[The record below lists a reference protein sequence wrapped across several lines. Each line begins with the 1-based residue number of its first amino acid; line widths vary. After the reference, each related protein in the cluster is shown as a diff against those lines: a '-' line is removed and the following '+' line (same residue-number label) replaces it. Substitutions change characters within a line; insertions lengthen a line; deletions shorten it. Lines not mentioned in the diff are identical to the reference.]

1 MWRRSLAAGLASRQG
16 GEPRQSCRDVT
27 GIPALS
33 ISPETVVS
41 RDIALM
47 SATDLLAA
55 YRAKRLSPIEA
66 TRTAL
71 ARIAELDQRFNAFS
85 LVDEEMALAAAHE
98 SEARWHK
105 GEPLGLVD
113 GVPTTI
119 KDLLIT
125 RGWPTLR
132 GSKTVKRDQPWTEDA
147 PAVARLREEGAVI
160 IGKTTTPEFGW
171 KGVTDSPLTGVTR
184 NPWNPETTPG
194 GSSGGAAVAAALGM
208 GALHIGTDG
217 GGSIRIPAAFSG
229 IFGLKPS
236 FGLVPAY
243 PLSPFGT
250 VAHVG
255 PMTRTVADA
264 ALMLTVLANPD
275 PRDWYALP
283 PDGRDYRVGLDLG
296 LKGRRIAWSPTIAG
310 APVDPEVAAIVAD
323 AVKLLSELGAHVEE
337 VDPGLPAS
345 RETFVR
351 HWYPGAANAIRAI
364 GAEDRKLMDPGLI
377 AIAEEG
383 ARLPLMDYLAAVRE
397 REAMGQQMNLFHR
410 QWDLLVTPALPIPAF
425 AAGHETPPGSAN
437 ERWVDWTPF
446 TYPFNLTRQPAA
458 AVPCGFTASGLP
470 VALQIVGPLYGDAAV
485 LQAAHAFELVRPFRL
500 PQI

>member
-1 MWRRSLAAGLASRQG
+1 
-16 GEPRQSCRDVT
+16 
-27 GIPALS
+27 
-33 ISPETVVS
+33 
-41 RDIALM
+41 M

-55 YRAKRLSPIEA
+55 YRTKKLSPIEA
-66 TRTAL
+66 TRAAL
-71 ARIAELDQRFNAFS
+71 DRIAELDSRFNAFC
-85 LVDEEMALAAAHE
+85 LVDEVKAMAAAHE

-119 KDLLIT
+119 KDIILT
-125 RGWPTLR
+125 RDWPTLR
-132 GSKTVKRDQPWTEDA
+132 GSKTVRRDQKWEEDA
-147 PAVARLREEGAVI
+147 PVVARLREEGVVL

-184 NPWNPETTPG
+184 NPWNAEVTPG

-236 FGLVPAY
+236 FGRVPAY

-255 PMTRTVADA
+255 PMTRSVADA

-275 PRDWYALP
+275 ARDWYALP

-296 LKGRRIAWSPTIAG
+296 IKGKRVAWSPTLGG
-310 APVDPEVAAIVAD
+310 AVVDPEVAAITAE
-323 AVKLLSELGAHVEE
+323 AVKVLAELGAHVEE
-337 VDPGLPAS
+337 VDPGLGNN
-345 RETFVR
+345 RETFLR

-364 GAEDRKLMDPGLI
+364 GPAERREMDPGLV
-377 AIAEEG
+377 AIAEAG

-397 REAMGQQMNLFHR
+397 REGLGQRMSLFHR
-410 QWDLLVTPALPIPAF
+410 KWDLLVTPAMPIPAF
-425 AAGHETPPGSAN
+425 AAGHETPVGSAN

-458 AVPCGFTASGLP
+458 SVPCGFTSAGLP
-470 VALQIVGPLYGDAAV
+470 VGLQIVGPLYADAAV
-485 LQAAHAFELVRPFRL
+485 LQMSQAFELARPIRL
-500 PQI
+500 PHL

>member
-1 MWRRSLAAGLASRQG
+1 M
-16 GEPRQSCRDVT
+16 
-27 GIPALS
+27 
-33 ISPETVVS
+33 S
-41 RDIALM
+41 RDLALM

-55 YRAKRLSPIEA
+55 YRAKTLSPVEA
-66 TRTAL
+66 TRAAL
-71 ARIAELDQRFNAFS
+71 DRIAQLDSRYNAFC
-85 LVDEEMALAAAHE
+85 LVDEEGALAAARE
-98 SEARWHK
+98 SEGRWHR

-113 GVPTTI
+113 GVPATI
-119 KDLLIT
+119 KDLLLSK
-125 RGWPTLR
+125 GWPTLR
-132 GSKTVKRDQPWTEDA
+132 GSRTVRREQDWSEDA
-147 PAVARLREEGAVI
+147 PSVARLREHGAVFL
-160 IGKTTTPEFGW
+160 GKTTTPEFGW
-171 KGVTDSPLTGVTR
+171 KGVTDNPLTGITR
-184 NPWNPETTPG
+184 NPWDPEKTPG

-208 GALHIGTDG
+208 GALHLGTDG

-229 IFGLKPS
+229 IFGLKQT

-264 ALMLTVLANPD
+264 ALMLTVLAGPD

-296 LKGRRIAWSPTIAG
+296 LKGRRIAWCPRLGG
-310 APVDPEVAAIVAD
+310 AVVDPEVAAVTAE
-323 AVKLLSELGAHVEE
+323 AVKILATLGAELEE
-337 VDPGLPAS
+337 ADPGLGNS

-351 HWYPGAANAIRAI
+351 HWYPGAANAIRAL
-364 GAEDRKLMDPGLI
+364 GPEERKLMDPGLV
-377 AIAEEG
+377 AIAEAG

-397 REAMGQQMNLFHR
+397 RETMGQRMNLFH
-410 QWDLLVTPALPIPAF
+410 QDWDLLVTPAMPIAAF
-425 AAGHETPPGSAN
+425 EAGRETPAGSAN

-458 AVPCGFTASGLP
+458 VVPCGFTAAGLP

-485 LQAAHAFELVRPFRL
+485 LQAAHAFELARPIPL
-500 PQI
+500 PHV

>member
-1 MWRRSLAAGLASRQG
+1 
-16 GEPRQSCRDVT
+16 
-27 GIPALS
+27 
-33 ISPETVVS
+33 
-41 RDIALM
+41 M

-55 YRAKRLSPIEA
+55 YRAKTLSPVEA
-66 TRTAL
+66 TRAAL
-71 ARIAELDQRFNAFS
+71 DRIAQLDSRYNAFC
-85 LVDEEMALAAAHE
+85 LVDEEGALAAARE
-98 SEARWHK
+98 SEGRWHR

-113 GVPTTI
+113 GVPATI
-119 KDLLIT
+119 KDLLLSK
-125 RGWPTLR
+125 GWPTLR
-132 GSKTVKRDQPWTEDA
+132 GSRTVRREQDWSEDA
-147 PAVARLREEGAVI
+147 PSVARLREHGAVFL
-160 IGKTTTPEFGW
+160 GKTTTPEFGW
-171 KGVTDSPLTGVTR
+171 KGVTDNPLTGITR
-184 NPWNPETTPG
+184 NPWDPEKTPG

-208 GALHIGTDG
+208 GALHLGTDG

-229 IFGLKPS
+229 IFGLKQT

-264 ALMLTVLANPD
+264 ALMLTVLAGPD

-296 LKGRRIAWSPTIAG
+296 LKGRRIAWCPRLGG
-310 APVDPEVAAIVAD
+310 AVVDPEVAAVTAE
-323 AVKLLSELGAHVEE
+323 AVKVLAALGAEVEE
-337 VDPGLPAS
+337 VDPGLGNS

-351 HWYPGAANAIRAI
+351 HWYPGAANAIRAL
-364 GAEDRKLMDPGLI
+364 GPEERKLMDPGLV
-377 AIAEEG
+377 AIAEAG

-397 REAMGQQMNLFHR
+397 RETMGQRMNLFH
-410 QWDLLVTPALPIPAF
+410 QDWDLLVTPAMPIAAF
-425 AAGHETPPGSAN
+425 EAGRETQAGSAN

-458 AVPCGFTASGLP
+458 VVPCGFTAAGLP

-485 LQAAHAFELVRPFRL
+485 LQAAHAFELARPIPL
-500 PQI
+500 PHV